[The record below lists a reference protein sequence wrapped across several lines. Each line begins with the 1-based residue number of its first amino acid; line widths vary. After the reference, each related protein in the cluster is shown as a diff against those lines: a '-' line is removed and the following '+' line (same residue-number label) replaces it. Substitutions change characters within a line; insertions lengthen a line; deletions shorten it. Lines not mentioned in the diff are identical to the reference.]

1 MIFFTLNCTSNVENS
16 KVIKS
21 DAKEKLLFHSE
32 IGSQNLKIQVLV
44 FDLKTNKNTK
54 ELLVELNQEGKIV
67 FSDTLTIEMIEEPM
81 IELRDINGD
90 ETDDLLIEYLIPG
103 RGTNKVFMVYLF
115 EQSNVKLNKISNS
128 IYFPNL
134 SYDENLGYISSFRF
148 YGGDAVQ
155 MDFLKIE
162 SDTLSSKYNIL
173 REEQWLYV
181 KKFDGQD
188 WIESFS
194 KLISDDVIIPEIIAL
209 EPEVIINTD

>member
-1 MIFFTLNCTSNVENS
+1 MKIILLNILLIFLSLNCEFKRELIFN
-16 KVIKS
+16 
-21 DAKEKLLFHSE
+21 SE
-32 IGSQNLKIQVLV
+32 IGSQNLKVQVLV
-44 FDLKTNKNTK
+44 FDLKTNKKTK

-67 FSDTLTIEMIEEPM
+67 FSDTLTIEMNEEPM
-81 IELRDINGD
+81 IELREINGD

-115 EQSNVKLNKISNS
+115 DQSNVRLNKISNS